1 MDDEFRA
8 YQAGRADGLAG
19 RRDLERAGDPALGRD
34 YRIGF
39 IDGRMEVY
47 RLHARV
53 RRIVEDGG

>member
-19 RRDLERAGDPALGRD
+19 ERDPVRAGDPTHGRD

-47 RLHARV
+47 RLHSGV
-53 RRIVEDGG
+53 RRIVEDDG

>member
-8 YQAGRADGLAG
+8 YETGRADGLAG
-19 RRDLERAGDPALGRD
+19 RRDPEGAGDPVFGRD

-47 RLHARV
+47 RLHAGV
-53 RRIVEDGG
+53 RRIVEDDG

>member
-19 RRDLERAGDPALGRD
+19 RRDPEAAADPVAGRD

-47 RLHARV
+47 RLHAGV
-53 RRIVEDGG
+53 RRIVEEDG